1 MRRRKARR
9 AIKKAKT
16 LKISL
21 KEEKEEEDENEGEV
35 GNIMKSKEPAK
46 TKPITKK
53 GGKAA
58 V

>member
-1 MRRRKARR
+1 MSRRKVGGV
-9 AIKKAKT
+9 IKKPKSP
-16 LKISL
+16 KISL
-21 KEEKEEEDENEGEV
+21 KEEKEEEDENEGEI
-35 GNIMKSKEPAK
+35 GDLMKSNDPAK